1 MLNDPILGGVI
12 LVVDALDEC
21 EAGRPQL
28 LEFIIRLSASSR
40 ARWIVSSRN
49 WPDIEEKLG
58 STKARSP
65 MPFAPISGIQWASW
79 RSSRRTTKKPGMPFI
94 STSPVLIYL
103 LPYSPASIRS
113 KNSLEIKTYIR
124 RICEERKDFI
134 KSMRP

>member
-1 MLNDPILGGVI
+1 MPEFVIVGRFHNVEGLNAWEVMSKILTAMLNDPILGGVI

-58 STKARSP
+58 SAAQKAQRRLDLQCRSRLYP
-65 MPFAPISGIQWASW
+65 AYSGRAGAAQDVRRRNPEC
-79 RSSRRTTKKPGMPFI
+79 RSSA
-94 STSPVLIYL
+94 LHQ
-103 LPYSPASIRS
+103 
-113 KNSLEIKTYIR
+113 
-124 RICEERKDFI
+124 C
-134 KSMRP
+134 